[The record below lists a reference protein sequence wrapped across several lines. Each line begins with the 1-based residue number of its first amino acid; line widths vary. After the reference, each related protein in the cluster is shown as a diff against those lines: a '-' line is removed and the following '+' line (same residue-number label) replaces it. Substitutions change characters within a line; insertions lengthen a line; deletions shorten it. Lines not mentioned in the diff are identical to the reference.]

1 MLPSPEA
8 PVLTV
13 TLEGDGSHMT
23 RNGDFFVTSRVT
35 YEKPVDPSE
44 ETKPIIFHI
53 WVFDYCYRL
62 YRLREGKWERC
73 ETEDTESTGFL
84 LVDNPD
90 ERIKVSEHKDFVS
103 LRPGESWTTR
113 QTVQKRNYT
122 WIPDDSVVGDTFR
135 FIFKGYTLDW
145 WDWGDGTGTEVT
157 LPCFHWARV
166 IEPAD
171 NDGRPDLVVPGSNTV
186 EFSIVEE

>member
-1 MLPSPEA
+1 
-8 PVLTV
+8 
-13 TLEGDGSHMT
+13 
-23 RNGDFFVTSRVT
+23 
-35 YEKPVDPSE
+35 
-44 ETKPIIFHI
+44 
-53 WVFDYCYRL
+53 
-62 YRLREGKWERC
+62 
-73 ETEDTESTGFL
+73 
-84 LVDNPD
+84 VDNPD

-135 FIFKGYTLDW
+135 FVFKGYTLDW
-145 WDWGDGTGTEVT
+145 GDWGDGTGTEVT